1 MKLTMKI
8 LSAAGYRHY
17 LNKPFDGST
26 LLETVKKA
34 YPISLEK
41 KIWML
46 QQNAI
51 DLGLDLTGLQKDVV
65 SNISSQL
72 DLNDIPDTAPTNESH
87 IQTENLVL

>member
-1 MKLTMKI
+1 MIGETPVIVLVGTYDEVNDEV

-34 YPISLEK
+34 YPEFSLEK
-41 KIWML
+41 DL
-46 QQNAI
+46 DAPTEAI

-65 SNISSQL
+65 SNISSP
-72 DLNDIPDTAPTNESH
+72 IHS
-87 IQTENLVL
+87 